1 MEQLGLDCYPFGQ
14 GSYFVASLVSGGWH
28 LDGGALQRRGKCF
41 RKVQHPHLVFLW
53 PGCYQEPPMTNTDQ
67 GHLFQS
73 SIFQEQNI
81 CTDPILVTSCT
92 LHRLHVFYANLVV
105 SALPL
110 WSVALVFNTRGD
122 DDILI
127 LFGCCSRPLVWRH
140 LRQGKCKLQC
150 RAL

>member
-1 MEQLGLDCYPFGQ
+1 
-14 GSYFVASLVSGGWH
+14 
-28 LDGGALQRRGKCF
+28 
-41 RKVQHPHLVFLW
+41 
-53 PGCYQEPPMTNTDQ
+53 MTNTDQ

-81 CTDPILVTSCT
+81 CTDLMLVTSCT
-92 LHRLHVFYANLVV
+92 LHRFHVFYANLVV

-140 LRQGKCKLQC
+140 LRQGKCKVAMHAVQRYCVYPAVLPERKDTKAYNLKKC
-150 RAL
+150 VIVIYNTLIS